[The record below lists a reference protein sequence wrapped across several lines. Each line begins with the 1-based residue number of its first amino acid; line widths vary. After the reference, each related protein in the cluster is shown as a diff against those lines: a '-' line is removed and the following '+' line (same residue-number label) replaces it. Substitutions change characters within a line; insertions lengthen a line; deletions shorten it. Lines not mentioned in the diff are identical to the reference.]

1 MTLHPRHPG
10 SIACSRLGQLR
21 RANGRGA
28 IAKASGLDDGCVAAI
43 LAAPCRGR
51 PALESR
57 AGCPRHKGAVLKGT
71 ALGDAT
77 RSNPQSRRAFTLLEL
92 IVAMS
97 LMVIVASCLYTAL
110 YTGFRAYRSAQAAV
124 DPTTVAMNVIELLKQ
139 DICGVLPPG
148 SHLAGSFIGTDS
160 GGVKGVDADS
170 LEFYTTHVYVDDA
183 QLDGLTADTP
193 LVGGIGKVNLL
204 LEEDSETK
212 DGTYLL
218 LRQVTTN
225 LLAPQVA
232 EVDEQVLCR
241 SVASLN
247 FRYYDGTGWLDEWDS
262 TADANSLPLAVE
274 IDVEIA
280 QHDKRSKEI
289 QKRRL
294 VQSFALPCQ
303 TETAETDETSTTSS
317 SATSSKTSGTASKTS
332 GTSSKTSGS

>member
-1 MTLHPRHPG
+1 
-10 SIACSRLGQLR
+10 
-21 RANGRGA
+21 
-28 IAKASGLDDGCVAAI
+28 
-43 LAAPCRGR
+43 
-51 PALESR
+51 
-57 AGCPRHKGAVLKGT
+57 
-71 ALGDAT
+71 
-77 RSNPQSRRAFTLLEL
+77 
-92 IVAMS
+92 MS

-241 SVASLN
+241 NVASLN

-303 TETAETDETSTTSS
+303 TETTETEETSATSS
-317 SATSSKTSGTASKTS
+317 SATASKTS
-332 GTSSKTSGS
+332 GTSSKTSGTSSKTSGS